1 MISFPQFTSL
11 YYFLRFEDPKMTI
24 LQLIWWTELHWYCE
38 DPHEI
43 LSCPEIREKKN
54 RFNHKLLLDNSI
66 IHIFFAIVVPQI

>member
-1 MISFPQFTSL
+1 
-11 YYFLRFEDPKMTI
+11 MTI

-43 LSCPEIREKKN
+43 LSKTVEKKN

-66 IHIFFAIVVPQI
+66 IQKFFAIVVPQI

>member
-43 LSCPEIREKKN
+43 LSCPEIREKK
-54 RFNHKLLLDNSI
+54 KQ
-66 IHIFFAIVVPQI
+66 V